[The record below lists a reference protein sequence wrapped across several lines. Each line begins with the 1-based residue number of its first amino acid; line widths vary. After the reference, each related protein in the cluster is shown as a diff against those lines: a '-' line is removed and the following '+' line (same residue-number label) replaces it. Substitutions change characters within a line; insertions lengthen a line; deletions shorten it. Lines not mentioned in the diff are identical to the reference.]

1 MARARKTNE
10 PQGRPDAALPRT
22 VETLDELDR
31 RLIELLRIDGR
42 QPNTELART
51 LKVAEGTIRNR
62 IAKLLSDDLI
72 QVSAWVDPIR
82 VAGQIYAHIEVSVE
96 FARVDEVADQI
107 AQFDEVVFEGI
118 STGKADIFVSCVFRS
133 TQHMDQFL
141 TRTLASIKG
150 IRSTSSSVLL
160 RIVRRQHRYAAFAK
174 EGEGAPTPPR
184 AADPTARGSGRSRR
198 PKKG

>member
-1 MARARKTNE
+1 MARSRKTIS
-10 PQGRPDAALPRT
+10 RAAAPPALRT
-22 VETLDELDR
+22 VDSLDELDR

-62 IAKLLSDDLI
+62 IARLLRDDLI

-82 VAGQIYAHIEVSVE
+82 VAGQIYVHIEVEVE
-96 FARVDEVADQI
+96 PNKVNEVAERI
-107 AQFDEVVFEGI
+107 AGFEEVVFEGI
-118 STGKADIFVSCVFRS
+118 STGRVDIYVSCVFRS

-141 TRTLASIKG
+141 TGTLSGIEG
-150 IRSTSSSVLL
+150 IRAISSAVLL

-174 EGEGAPTPPR
+174 EREATHSDIRPVR
-184 AADPTARGSGRSRR
+184 AVSRR
-198 PKKG
+198 VEKKR

>member
-1 MARARKTNE
+1 MARPRKASA
-10 PQGRPDAALPRT
+10 PSRIPPPPRT
-22 VETLDELDR
+22 VDSLDELDR

-42 QPNTELART
+42 QPNTELARK

-82 VAGQIYAHIEVSVE
+82 VAGQIYAHIEVEVE
-96 FARVDEVADQI
+96 TGKVDEVAERI

-118 STGKADIFVSCVFRS
+118 STGRADIFVSCVFRS

-141 TRTLASIKG
+141 TRTLSGIDG
-150 IRSTSSSVLL
+150 IRATSSSVLL

-174 EGEGAPTPPR
+174 ERDA
-184 AADPTARGSGRSRR
+184 ARGDTWPVQGGARKPR
-198 PKKG
+198 KK

>member
-1 MARARKTNE
+1 MTTS
-10 PQGRPDAALPRT
+10 RPSAPPAPRT
-22 VETLDELDR
+22 VDSLDDLDR

-42 QPNTELART
+42 QPNTELARK

-72 QVSAWVDPIR
+72 QVTAWVDPIR
-82 VAGQIYAHIEVSVE
+82 VAGQIYAHIEVEVE
-96 FARVDEVADQI
+96 TGKVDEVAERI
-107 AQFDEVVFEGI
+107 AQFEEVVFEGI

-141 TRTLASIKG
+141 TRTLAGIDG
-150 IRSTSSSVLL
+150 IRATSSSVLL

-174 EGEGAPTPPR
+174 ERKAARNATRPDRR
-184 AADPTARGSGRSRR
+184 AGRQS
-198 PKKG
+198 KKG